1 MKMASLATVRDR
13 FTTFVRDVENDG
25 PVTLTRRGEA
35 VAVLI
40 SIDEYQRLSK
50 PRQSFSTAYADFLK
64 KCDLTVDGITGDEF
78 PPQRDPSPGRAVV
91 L

>member
-1 MKMASLATVRDR
+1 MKIASLAAVRDR
-13 FTTFVRDVENDG
+13 FTAFVRDVENDG

-35 VAVLI
+35 VAVLL

-50 PRQSFSTAYADFLK
+50 PRQSFSTAYAEFLQK
-64 KCDLTVDGITGDEF
+64 FSPAIDGVTPDEF
-78 PPQRDPSPGRAVV
+78 PPPRDRSPGRPVE